1 MSQASAALA
10 DSLSNNIAV
19 SSSVSNGSRICQKG
33 EDEAFDNCVL
43 PTEKDPDAEDDED
56 IKTAN
61 QQMGSREYRDA
72 NLDLLARSN
81 SVVRHN
87 VFE

>member
-56 IKTAN
+56 ECKE
-61 QQMGSREYRDA
+61 RE
-72 NLDLLARSN
+72 
-81 SVVRHN
+81 
-87 VFE
+87 